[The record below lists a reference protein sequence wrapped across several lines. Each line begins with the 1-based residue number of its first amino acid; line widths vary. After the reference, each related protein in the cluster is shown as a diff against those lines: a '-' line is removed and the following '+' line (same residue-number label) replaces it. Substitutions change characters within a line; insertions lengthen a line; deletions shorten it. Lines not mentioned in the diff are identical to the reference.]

1 MKLKLK
7 NTPEQVELIKAMG
20 SRNGTE
26 SREALEAFAA
36 FVGPV
41 VQKVLNESALSSAL
55 YTDMAYDEDDS
66 PSIPL
71 DLYYNE
77 DAGLIS
83 VWSQNVAGGMP
94 TSTVDVPVQEMKFST
109 YRLDSAVS
117 FNKKYARKSRLDVV
131 SKAIERMTQEVLV
144 KQERNAWS
152 VVLKAVA
159 EAATKNGKAASVGST
174 GSLRHIVQG
183 GVDGNT
189 AANFTLA
196 DLNKLVTRMK
206 RVSQGFNGGTAAET
220 RGVTDIFVSPEVKAA
235 IRAFAY
241 NPIFPT
247 SGVAQSSVPNSVR
260 EDIYRGAGTEEIYGI
275 TINELLE
282 LGLNQRYNTLF
293 ANVWNNTAAPSGDT
307 DGFYGTFSTNGDEL
321 IVAVDGTRD
330 AFVRPVARQAESGGQ
345 FVVLPDDQFYAARQ
359 DKTGFY
365 GFVEEGRV
373 CLDARAVGGIIL
385 GTEAS

>member
-41 VQKVLNESALSSAL
+41 VQKVLNETALSSAL
-55 YTDMAYDEDDS
+55 YTDMAFDEDDS

-83 VWSQNVAGGMP
+83 VWSQNVAGGLP

-117 FNKKYARKSRLDVV
+117 FHKRYARKSRLDVV
-131 SKAIERMTQEVLV
+131 SKAIERMTQEVLI
-144 KQERNAWS
+144 KQERNAWA

-159 EAATKNGKAASVGST
+159 EAATKNGRAASVGST
-174 GSLRHIVQG
+174 GSLRHV
-183 GVDGNT
+183 VEGNAD
-189 AANFTLA
+189 AANFNLSS
-196 DLNKLVTRMK
+196 LNKLVTRLK
-206 RVSQGFNGGTAAET
+206 RVSQSFAGGTTTEA
-220 RGVTDIFVSPEVKAA
+220 RGVTDIYVSPEVKAA
-235 IRAFAY
+235 IRSFAY
-241 NPIFPT
+241 NPLTVGSIGSNQQTALPE
-247 SGVAQSSVPNSVR
+247 GVR
-260 EDIYRGAGTEEIYGI
+260 EEIYRGSGTEEIYGI
-275 TINELLE
+275 TIHELLE

-293 ANVWNNTAAPSGDT
+293 GTLWNSTSAPAGDT
-307 DGFYGTFSTNGDEL
+307 DGFYGSFTTAADEL
-321 IVAVDGTRD
+321 ILAVDATRD
-330 AFVRPVARQAESGGQ
+330 AFVRPVARQAESGGT
-345 FVVLPDDQFYAARQ
+345 FTVLPDDQFYAARQ

-385 GTEAS
+385 GAE

>member
-83 VWSQNVAGGMP
+83 VWSQNVAGGLP

-117 FNKKYARKSRLDVV
+117 FHKRYARKSRLDVV
-131 SKAIERMTQEVLV
+131 SKAIERMTQEVLI

-174 GSLRHIVQG
+174 GSLRHL
-183 GVDGNT
+183 VDSTAST
-189 AANFTLA
+189 AAGFTLA
-196 DLNKLVTRMK
+196 DLNMLVTRMK
-206 RVSQGFNGGTAAET
+206 RVSQSFAGGTAAET
-220 RGVTDIFVSPEVKAA
+220 RGVTDIYVSPEVKAA

-241 NPIFPT
+241 NPIFPQ
-247 SGVAQSSVPNSVR
+247 SGSAQSSVPNSVR

-275 TINELLE
+275 TIHELLE

-293 ANVWNNTAAPSGDT
+293 ATLFNSAADLAT
-307 DGFYGTFSTNGDEL
+307 DVDGYYNAGGISSASQEL
-321 IVAVDGTRD
+321 ILAVDGTRD

-373 CLDARAVGGIIL
+373 CLDARAVGGILI
-385 GTEAS
+385 G

>member
-41 VQKVLNESALSSAL
+41 VQKVLNETALSSAL
-55 YTDMAYDEDDS
+55 YSDMPFDEDDS

-83 VWSQNVAGGMP
+83 VWSQNVAGGLP

-117 FNKKYARKSRLDVV
+117 FNKRYARKSRLDVV
-131 SKAIERMTQEVLV
+131 SKAIERMTQEVLI
-144 KQERNAWS
+144 KQERNAWA

-159 EAATKNGKAASVGST
+159 EAATKNGRAVAPGT
-174 GSLRHIVQG
+174 AGSLRHV
-183 GVDGNT
+183 VDS
-189 AANFTLA
+189 AATSAAQFTLA

-206 RVSQGFNGGTAAET
+206 RVSQSFAGGTAAET
-220 RGVTDIFVSPEVKAA
+220 RGVTDIYVSPEVKAA

-241 NPIFPT
+241 NPLNAV
-247 SGVAQSSVPNSVR
+247 SVAAVNGQTSVPESVR
-260 EDIYRGAGTEEIYGI
+260 EEIYRGAGTEEIYGI
-275 TINELLE
+275 TIHELLE
-282 LGLNQRYNTLF
+282 LGIGQRYNDLF
-293 ANVWNNTAAPSGDT
+293 ANVWNGASDLAT
-307 DGFYGTFSTNGDEL
+307 DVDGYYGASITSSSQEL
-321 IVAVDGTRD
+321 ILAVDGTRD

-373 CLDARAVGGIIL
+373 CLDARAVGGIIIN
-385 GTEAS
+385 

>member
-41 VQKVLNESALSSAL
+41 VQKVLNETALSASL
-55 YTDMAYDEDDS
+55 YSDMPFDEDDS

-83 VWSQNVAGGMP
+83 VWSQNVAGGLP

-117 FNKKYARKSRLDVV
+117 FHKRYARKSRLDVV
-131 SKAIERMTQEVLV
+131 SKAIERMTQEVLI
-144 KQERNAWS
+144 KQERNAWA

-159 EAATKNGKAASVGST
+159 EAATKNGRAASVGSA
-174 GSLRHIVQG
+174 GSLRHVVEG
-183 GVDGNT
+183 GAA
-189 AANFTLA
+189 AANFNLSS
-196 DLNKLVTRMK
+196 LNKLVTRMK
-206 RVSQGFNGGTAAET
+206 RVSQSFNGGTAAET
-220 RGVTDIFVSPEVKAA
+220 RGVTDIYVSPEVKAS
-235 IRAFAY
+235 IRSFAY
-241 NPIFPT
+241 NPLTISSIGTNQQT
-247 SGVAQSSVPNSVR
+247 SLPENVR
-260 EDIYRGAGTEEIYGI
+260 EEIYRGAGTEEIYGI
-275 TINELLE
+275 TIHELLE
-282 LGLNQRYNTLF
+282 LGLSQRYNTLF
-293 ANVWNNTAAPSGDT
+293 GTVWNSASAPSGDT
-307 DGFYGTFSTNGDEL
+307 DGFYGSFATADDEL
-321 IVAVDGTRD
+321 IIAVDATRD
-330 AFVRPVARQAESGGQ
+330 AFVRPVARQAESGGT
-345 FVVLPDDQFYAARQ
+345 FSVLPDDQFYAARQ

-385 GTEAS
+385 GAE